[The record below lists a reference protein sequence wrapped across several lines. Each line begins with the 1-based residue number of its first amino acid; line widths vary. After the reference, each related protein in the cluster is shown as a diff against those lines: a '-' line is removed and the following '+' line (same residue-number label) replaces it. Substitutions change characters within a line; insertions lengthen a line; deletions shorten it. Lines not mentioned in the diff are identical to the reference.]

1 MIRRLTN
8 FTSTFAHAFG
18 KTQVSGFK
26 RLSAAR
32 EVICETTRPLDQGG
46 MTYKAFSGIITPNKT
61 TTAFIT
67 NSGKN
72 CTIFLSGPLEAKPA
86 FPAHIKTVI
95 VQS

>member
-1 MIRRLTN
+1 MTN
-8 FTSTFAHAFG
+8 FASTFTHEFA

-32 EVICETTRPLDQGG
+32 AVICQTTRPLGQVG

>member
-1 MIRRLTN
+1 MSHLLSQMHLEKLRFQGLN
-8 FTSTFAHAFG
+8 AFP
-18 KTQVSGFK
+18 
-26 RLSAAR
+26 LAR
-32 EVICETTRPLDQGG
+32 AVICQTTRPLGQGG